1 MNVRALLAE
10 IRRRDPLVWAVGWL
24 HAGLLAVMLVA
35 ALLDSRQV
43 LGINPWIKP
52 MKFASS
58 ITLYVWTVAWL
69 LGDVRGARGARRT
82 VSVTVAVSMVV
93 EIACIGLQSARGTAS
108 HFNGRTAFD
117 GAVFSLMGAM
127 IAINTLAAFVLLVL
141 LLVRAADRPRVY
153 LWGARLGL
161 LLLLGGSGIGGMMVA
176 HGAHAVGIPDGGPG
190 LPLVNWSTEGG
201 DLRPAHMVGLHA
213 LQVLPLIGYALSR
226 AGARLSEKPRLAA
239 LLAFTAVYAAVG
251 YALLQQALA
260 GRPLLSLLPS
270 S

>member
-1 MNVRALLAE
+1 MRALLAE
-10 IRRRDPLVWAVGWL
+10 IRRRDALLWGVGWL
-24 HAGLLAVMLVA
+24 HVGLLALMLVA

-93 EIACIGLQSARGTAS
+93 EIACIALQSARGTPS
-108 HFNGRTAFD
+108 HFNDRTPFD
-117 GAVFSLMGAM
+117 GAVFSLMGTM
-127 IAINTLAAFVLLVL
+127 IALNTLAALVLLVL

-161 LLLLGGSGIGGMMVA
+161 LVFLGGSGVGQMMVGN
-176 HGAHAVGIPDGGPG
+176 GAHAVAVPDGGPG

-201 DLRPAHMVGLHA
+201 DLRAAHMIGLHA
-213 LQVLPLIGYALSR
+213 LQVLLLVGYALSR
-226 AGARLSEKPRLAA
+226 TRAGLGERARLAA
-239 LLAFTAVYAAVG
+239 LLAFAAVYAAVG
-251 YALLQQALA
+251 HFLLYQALS
-260 GRPLLSLLPS
+260 GRPLF
-270 S
+270 